1 MKLAR
6 GSGQGVW
13 RSRWAAIGAAVAVAL
28 GGGGLLVAS
37 AADGV
42 PSSLVSVPPERVVD
56 SRVDLGVDGPLASM
70 QPVVVQITGSVSTAA
85 GASVIVPEG
94 ATAVVANVT
103 VVGPTSAGH
112 MSVRPVGP
120 TGEPSTSSLNF
131 SAGQTVGNELIV
143 QLPATGDFE
152 VYYSGV
158 GSSGATADLVVDV
171 VGYYI
176 PSGAQALQ
184 GPAGPQGETG
194 PAGPQGETGAAGAGG
209 AAGPAATAAAAQFY
223 ALGATAEGPTDNL
236 FPVALGDPVLFPRDG
251 PSVGDSII
259 SRIDSGSFKLA
270 AIGVYRVSYQVPVEE
285 AGQLI
290 LSLDHGAGDVDL
302 AYTSA
307 GRATGTSQIT
317 ATVLV
322 KTTVVNSILKLK
334 NSRSASALTITP
346 LPGGSN
352 PYAATLLIEAL
363 Q

>member
-1 MKLAR
+1 MKLVR

-42 PSSLVSVPPERVVD
+42 PSSLVSVAPERVVD
-56 SRVDLGVDGPLASM
+56 SRVDLGVDGPLVSM

-112 MSVRPVGP
+112 LSVRPVGS

-131 SAGQTVGNELIV
+131 SAGQIVGNELIV

-158 GSSGATADLVVDV
+158 GSSGAMADLVVDV

-194 PAGPQGETGAAGAGG
+194 AAGRAGRAGSQGEAG

-223 ALGATAEGPTDNL
+223 ALIPGDDPLN
-236 FPVALGDPVLFPRDG
+236 GDPVQFPRDG

-259 SRIDSGSFKLA
+259 SRVSSGSFELA
-270 AIGVYRVSYQVPVEE
+270 AIGVYRVSYQVSVTE
-285 AGQLI
+285 AAQVV
-290 LSLDHGAGDVDL
+290 LSLNDVDL
-302 AYTSA
+302 AYTVA
-307 GRATGTSQIT
+307 GRPTGTTQIT

-322 KTTVVNSILKLK
+322 ETTVVNSILKL
-334 NSRSASALTITP
+334 RALGAFTLTASA
-346 LPGGSN
+346 GGLY
-352 PYAATLLIEAL
+352 PVGATLLIEAL
-363 Q
+363 L